1 MDRRIEFFHILTQ
14 ITWRWPL
21 VLGLLLSG
29 CIFKATPPPYP
40 TQPITYLVPFD
51 PGGQS
56 DRIVRAQIPY
66 LQRSLGQDVIIDY
79 LSGAG
84 GALGWAEVAHS
95 TPDGY
100 TLATVN
106 LPYIVLQPMFGD
118 AGYETEDLDCIATL
132 ATTPFGLAVLQTS
145 PYQTL
150 EDLLDA
156 ARAAPGTVTLGG
168 FADYTAIHMVFLQLQ
183 KVTGVEF
190 KYVAYTGGSAEQM
203 IAFLG
208 GDVDVVLAN
217 ADDLW
222 RNQDVVRVLAMAE
235 EFDGLPDAP
244 TFAELGVDVGKVGST
259 DRSVA
264 VPAGTP
270 EDVVAELEAAF
281 LELAHDPEFQ
291 AEMKEQGFVPVVRGR
306 AETKAVLEDLK
317 TTYAQLAD
325 LVKP

>member
-1 MDRRIEFFHILTQ
+1 VDRQMKSLHKLVRIACWGSLI
-14 ITWRWPL
+14 
-21 VLGLLLSG
+21 VGLLSG
-29 CIFKATPPPYP
+29 CISSVTPSPYP

-66 LQRSLGQDVIIDY
+66 LQRSLGQDVVIDY
-79 LSGAG
+79 LSGQG
-84 GALGWAEVAHS
+84 GALGWAETAHS

-106 LPYIVLQPMFGD
+106 LPYIVLQPMFGNVN
-118 AGYETEDLDCIATL
+118 YKTEDLDCIATL
-132 ATTPFGLAVLQTS
+132 ATTPFGLAVLETS

-150 EDLLDA
+150 QGLLDA
-156 ARAAPGTVTLGG
+156 AKSAPGTITLGG
-168 FADYTAIHMVFLQLQ
+168 FAEYTAIHMVFLQLQ

-208 GDVDVVLAN
+208 GNVDAVLAN

-222 RNQDVVRVLAMAE
+222 RNQDAVRVLAMAE
-235 EFDGLPDAP
+235 EFAELPDVP
-244 TFAELGVDVGKVGST
+244 TFAELGVDVGSVGST

-270 EDVVAELEAAF
+270 EDVVVKLEEAF
-281 LELAHDPEFQ
+281 LALARDPEFQ
-291 AEMKEQGFVPVVRGR
+291 AEMQRQGFVPVVKGR
-306 AETKAVLEDLK
+306 EETRAALEDLK
-317 TTYAQLAD
+317 ATYTQLAD
-325 LVKP
+325 LVNP